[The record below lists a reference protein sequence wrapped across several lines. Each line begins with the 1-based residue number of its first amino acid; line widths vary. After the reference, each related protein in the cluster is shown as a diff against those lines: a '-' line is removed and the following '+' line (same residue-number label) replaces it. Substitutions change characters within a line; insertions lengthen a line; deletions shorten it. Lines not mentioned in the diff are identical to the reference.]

1 MGPDVDRQARQRGNG
16 SVQDKV
22 MNTKFPMSALVME
35 WAFTLSLGGLRSEE
49 QWSPQETHQ
58 EADLLANSLCGR
70 TSIQS
75 YEEGVRGHE
84 GDAMG
89 GARQGA

>member
-1 MGPDVDRQARQRGNG
+1 MDRQARQRGNG
-16 SVQDKV
+16 SVQDKE
-22 MNTKFPMSALVME
+22 MNTKFLVFALVME
-35 WAFTLSLGGLRSEE
+35 LALTLSFRGLRVEE

-89 GARQGA
+89 GARQGD